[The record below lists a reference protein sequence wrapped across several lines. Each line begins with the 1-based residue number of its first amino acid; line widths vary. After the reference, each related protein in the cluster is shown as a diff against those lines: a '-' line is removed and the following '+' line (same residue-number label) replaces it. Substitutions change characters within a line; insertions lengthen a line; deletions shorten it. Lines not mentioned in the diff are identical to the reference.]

1 MNIEKW
7 KWLAVSMTLICS
19 LAVPVLAYYVYTS
32 TLYHFS
38 TGIVLNGPTMQIGFY
53 WDLAC
58 TQPAT
63 YLDFGE
69 MMVSGSVTQLSKNI
83 FIRNEGSHLNTVFW
97 NSTLADTTIVMT
109 EDWYYDY
116 SGMYMLLNGADVA
129 VSHVLNST
137 YLITIQASPPA
148 GTYNWTLTVWGESS
162 V

>member
-38 TGIVLNGPTMQIGFY
+38 TGVVLNGPTMQLGFY
-53 WDLAC
+53 WDPNC

-69 MMVSGSVTQLSKNI
+69 VMVSSSSTQFSKNI
-83 FIRNEGSHLNTVFW
+83 FIRNEGSHLTTVFW
-97 NSTLADTTIVMT
+97 NSTLADTTTVMT
-109 EDWYYDY
+109 EDLYYY
-116 SGMYMLLNGADVA
+116 YNGMNISFNGTDVT
-129 VSHVLNST
+129 VNHVLNST
-137 YLITIQASPPA
+137 YLINIQASPPA
-148 GTYNWTLTVWGESS
+148 GMYNWTLTVWGESS